1 MLFVSRRRNLRVVLS
16 PTDRTVDS
24 KGRSLVIR
32 GVTCEFAGGRFTTT
46 NEEVIK
52 SLLEHPL
59 YGLEFTSDIANETRW
74 KAEHQD
80 IKVITGARSTLKNI
94 MATQPEIITPVTE
107 ITEVA
112 EVAESLDIEALIDK
126 KMDEKMKSF
135 LEDIK
140 MALALPIPTKEPT
153 EKPKQRLVCVCGAE
167 FKTGFDLG
175 KHKKGCWKLKK
186 VQPSKATPSLQ
197 PTREV

>member
-16 PTDRTVDS
+16 PTDRTTDS

-46 NEEVIK
+46 SEEVIK

-59 YGLEFTSDIANETRW
+59 YGLEFTSDIANEARW

-80 IKVITGARSTLKNI
+80 IRVITGARSTLKNI
-94 MATQPEIITPVTE
+94 MATQPEIIAPITEIADVTE
-107 ITEVA
+107 P
-112 EVAESLDIEALIDK
+112 LDVEALIDK

-140 MALALPIPTKEPT
+140 MVLASPAPSKEPT
-153 EKPKQRLVCVCGAE
+153 EKPKQKLVCVCGAE

-186 VQPSKATPSLQ
+186 VQPSQATPSLQ
-197 PTREV
+197 PIQEE